1 MSTFAYK
8 ALDPTGT
15 TVQGEIEADD
25 KVAVASQ
32 LRSRGLIVVDIDE
45 QSGGGGDLFERFKK
59 VKPDELTVATRQF
72 SVMISSGMSMLRALY
87 VLEEQQD
94 NDKLKDAFST
104 VRKDVEAGLALSD
117 ALGRHPDIFN
127 ELYVAMVAAGET
139 GGILEE
145 TLKRVADQ
153 LEKDASLRRQI
164 KSAMVY
170 PIVIFSFAGIV
181 VLALVAFLV
190 PVFEGVFKDFGGS
203 LPAITQF
210 CVTLSHIVT
219 RQPYIIVGVIVGTIW
234 GFRRWKNSKRGKEQ
248 WDRIKL
254 RFPFKIGDVVQKA
267 ALAAFARTYSA
278 LIAAGVPMLEAIE
291 ITGRTSGNI
300 VVENAMVAVH
310 DSVRNGGTIAAPMR
324 SEPDAFPGMVVQ
336 MVAVGEETGALD
348 SMLAKIADFYEDEVE
363 AAVKALTSI
372 LEPLMIILVG
382 GIVGFV
388 VIAMYLPLFK
398 VYDQIKWT
406 VRKGLAT
413 QCQIGRT
420 GSCLTQ
426 DSHL

>member
-8 ALDPTGT
+8 ALDPTGG
-15 TVQGEIEADD
+15 TVQGEIEAED

-45 QSGGGGDLFERFKK
+45 QNVGGGDIFERFKK
-59 VKPDELTVATRQF
+59 VKADELTVATRQF
-72 SVMISSGMSMLRALY
+72 STMVSSGMSMLRALY
-87 VLEEQQD
+87 VLEEQQE
-94 NDKLKDAFST
+94 NPKLKDAFSQ

-117 ALGRHPDIFN
+117 ALARHPDIFN

-145 TLKRVADQ
+145 TLHRVADQ

-181 VLALVAFLV
+181 VIALVAFLV
-190 PVFEGVFKDFGGS
+190 PVFEGVFKDFGGE
-203 LPAITQF
+203 LPAITK
-210 CVTLSHIVT
+210 VTVTFSHLIT
-219 RQPYIIVGVIVGTIW
+219 RQPYIPIAAIVGVVW

-254 RFPFKIGDVVQKA
+254 RCPMKIGDVVQKV
-267 ALAAFARTYSA
+267 ALARFSRTYSA

-291 ITGRTSGNI
+291 ITGRTSGNV
-300 VVENAMVAVH
+300 VVENAMHAVH
-310 DSVRNGGTIAAPMR
+310 ESVRNGGTIAAPMR

-348 SMLAKIADFYEDEVE
+348 TMLSKIADFYEDEVE

-372 LEPLMIILVG
+372 LEPIMIIFVG

-398 VYDQIKWT
+398 VYDQIK
-406 VRKGLAT
+406 
-413 QCQIGRT
+413 
-420 GSCLTQ
+420 
-426 DSHL
+426 

>member
-15 TVQGEIEADD
+15 TVQGEIEAED

-45 QSGGGGDLFERFKK
+45 QSGGSGDIFERFKK
-59 VKPDELTVATRQF
+59 VKADELTVATRQF
-72 SVMISSGMSMLRALY
+72 STMVSSGMSMLRALY
-87 VLEEQQD
+87 VLEEQQE
-94 NDKLKDAFST
+94 NPKLKEAFSQ

-117 ALGRHPDIFN
+117 ALARHPDIFN

-145 TLKRVADQ
+145 TLHRVADQ

-170 PIVIFSFAGIV
+170 PIVIFTFAGIV
-181 VLALVAFLV
+181 VIALVAFLV
-190 PVFEGVFKDFGGS
+190 PVFEGVFADFGGE
-203 LPAITQF
+203 LPAITK
-210 CVTLSHIVT
+210 VTVSFSHLIT
-219 RQPYIIVGVIVGTIW
+219 RQPYIPIAIIVGVVY

-248 WDRIKL
+248 WDRVKL
-254 RFPFKIGDVVQKA
+254 RFPFKIGDIVQKV
-267 ALAAFARTYSA
+267 ALARFSRTYSA

-291 ITGRTSGNI
+291 ITGRTSGNV
-300 VVENAMVAVH
+300 VVENAMNAVH
-310 DSVRNGGTIAAPMR
+310 ESVRNGGTIAAPMR
-324 SEPDAFPGMVVQ
+324 DEPDAFPGMVVQ

-348 SMLAKIADFYEDEVE
+348 SMLSKIADFYEDEVE

-372 LEPLMIILVG
+372 LEPIMIILVG

-398 VYDQIKWT
+398 VYDQIK
-406 VRKGLAT
+406 
-413 QCQIGRT
+413 
-420 GSCLTQ
+420 
-426 DSHL
+426 